1 MFFGRGEEDTQ
12 IPFLTDAKFARAAK
26 SSCGDYLATFESD
39 CRQVR
44 ADMFNQGE
52 WLVAHVSFP
61 TDLDI
66 SRVNDKYLAELQSYV
81 NQKEFSEEFRMA
93 GIKAKKL
100 SR

>member
-1 MFFGRGEEDTQ
+1 MF
-12 IPFLTDAKFARAAK
+12 K
-26 SSCGDYLATFESD
+26 
-39 CRQVR
+39 
-44 ADMFNQGE
+44 QGE

-61 TDLDI
+61 TGLDI

>member
-1 MFFGRGEEDTQ
+1 MF
-12 IPFLTDAKFARAAK
+12 K
-26 SSCGDYLATFESD
+26 
-39 CRQVR
+39 
-44 ADMFNQGE
+44 QGE

-61 TDLDI
+61 TGLDI

-81 NQKEFSEEFRMA
+81 NQKEFSEKFRMA